1 MGIIWSWAFGEETW
15 VKLLSLGFSV
25 DTPDKIG
32 NDDYY
37 MVDNAFT
44 YGYPGE
50 PSGRSSIRVRN
61 DKKWYPPA
69 LVSPQGAISIAFK
82 ATDNL
87 SDSTNQKLFE
97 VDTGSKS
104 FGIECTGGNNVRLTM
119 GDDDGADFGITLNVW
134 HWLTVKYDVRS
145 SSDYKGKV
153 YLDGV
158 QIPGEVRDTSADSV
172 SADLVI
178 GFEGIAGEA
187 TVLGSDANT
196 WFGAIVFYDDAYDTG
211 TSEVPRFV
219 TRIQPTNLTGSAGAW
234 SAVNAPTILDA
245 VTGSQINSSSYA
257 HNTTI
262 IVGDHLNFEA
272 GTTIDA
278 QLGISA
284 SYVDGVTM
292 HFVASGSGPFGQAQL
307 SDNPSGSWA
316 TGSNLMLTA
325 ESGYGYGSAAT
336 RPQAGGAWSGSS
348 DLYLKYEAS

>member
-1 MGIIWSWAFGEETW
+1 MGIIWSWAFGEETFGT
-15 VKLLSLGFSV
+15 LQDLGFSV
-25 DTPDKIG
+25 TNPDKIG

-37 MVDNAFT
+37 IVDNTFT

-50 PSGRSSIRVRN
+50 PSGRSCIRIREG
-61 DKKWYPPA
+61 YGIFPPA
-69 LVSPQGAISIAFK
+69 LISPQGAISIAFK
-82 ATDNL
+82 ATDPL
-87 SDSTNQKLFE
+87 SSSDSDRLIN
-97 VDTGSKS
+97 VDTGDKE
-104 FGIECTGGNNVRLTM
+104 FRLECRGGNEVRLKM
-119 GDDDGADFGITLNVW
+119 DGDDGTAFGITINVW
-134 HWLTVKYDVRS
+134 HWLTIKYDVRS

-172 SADLVI
+172 SADLAIRFAGI
-178 GFEGIAGEA
+178 GGEGA
-187 TVLGSDANT
+187 VLGSEANT
-196 WFGAIVFYDDAYDTG
+196 WIGAIVLYDDAYDTG

>member
-1 MGIIWSWAFGEETW
+1 
-15 VKLLSLGFSV
+15 LNLGFGV
-25 DTPDKIG
+25 ANPAQIG

-69 LVSPQGAISIAFK
+69 LVPPQGAISIAFK
-82 ATDNL
+82 ATDDL
-87 SDSTNQKLFE
+87 SDSANSKLFE
-97 VDTGSKS
+97 VDTGDKS
-104 FGIECTGGNNVRLTM
+104 FRLECRGGNNVRLTM
-119 GDDDGADFGITLNVW
+119 DDDDGADFGITLNVW

-158 QIPGEVRDTSADSV
+158 FIDEAVDTSADSV

-234 SAVNAPTILDA
+234 SAVNAATILDA

>member
-15 VKLLSLGFSV
+15 VKLLSLGFGV
-25 DTPDKIG
+25 DAPDKIG

-69 LVSPQGAISIAFK
+69 MVPPQGAISIAFK
-82 ATDNL
+82 VTDNL

-97 VDTGSKS
+97 VDTGNKS

-119 GDDDGADFGITLNVW
+119 DDDDGADFGITLNVW
-134 HWLTVKYDVRS
+134 HWLTIKYDVRS

-158 QIPGEVRDTSADSV
+158 QQGGEVRDTSADSV
-172 SADLVI
+172 SADLAI
-178 GFEGIAGEA
+178 AFEGIAGENG
-187 TVLGSDANT
+187 VLGSDANT

-219 TRIQPTNLTGSAGAW
+219 TRIQPTSLESSAGSW
-234 SAVNAPTILDA
+234 SAVNAPTVLDS
-245 VTGSQINSSSYA
+245 VTGSMINSSSYA
-257 HNTTI
+257 LNTTT
-262 IVGDHLNFEA
+262 IV
-272 GTTIDA
+272 
-278 QLGISA
+278 
-284 SYVDGVTM
+284 
-292 HFVASGSGPFGQAQL
+292 
-307 SDNPSGSWA
+307 
-316 TGSNLMLTA
+316 
-325 ESGYGYGSAAT
+325 
-336 RPQAGGAWSGSS
+336 
-348 DLYLKYEAS
+348 